1 MSEEKICGIYCI
13 ENIINGKKYIG
24 QSINIFSRW
33 KQHINKAKSGTNTAL
48 YNAIRK
54 YGKDN
59 FKFYILKKC
68 NKNELSDLEI
78 MYIKKYNTKAPRG
91 YNMTDD
97 GEGTV
102 GVRMY
107 GKENPMFGLTH
118 SDKTKEL
125 IRQKAI
131 GRNVSEETRQKLS
144 KTSKG
149 RKHSE
154 QFKQKMS
161 ECQYKTILCDGKIF
175 KGIESCA
182 EYYNINPRTMK
193 GWLNKT
199 NKMPISFYLKSL
211 HYEDV
216 DLSEYSIKK
225 FYFCN
230 NIIFDTIYQIS
241 DYCDIPY
248 TTIQNML
255 LGLIQE
261 NELFKK
267 YNIHV
272 GSKEEL
278 DELISK
284 DIQIILYSS

>member
-33 KQHINKAKSGTNTAL
+33 KQRINKAKSGTNTAL

-78 MYIKKYNTKAPRG
+78 MYVKKYNTKAPRG
-91 YNMTDD
+91 YNMTDG

-161 ECQYKTILCDGKIF
+161 ERQYKTILCDGKIF

>member
-1 MSEEKICGIYCI
+1 MVKIIL
-13 ENIINGKKYIG
+13 NF
-24 QSINIFSRW
+24 IF
-33 KQHINKAKSGTNTAL
+33 
-48 YNAIRK
+48 
-54 YGKDN
+54 
-59 FKFYILKKC
+59 LKKC

-91 YNMTDD
+91 YNMTDG

-161 ECQYKTILCDGKIF
+161 ERQYKTILCDGKIF

-261 NELFKK
+261 NKLFKR

>member
-59 FKFYILKKC
+59 FKFYILKKY

-91 YNMTDD
+91 YNMTDG

-161 ECQYKTILCDGKIF
+161 ERQYKTILCDGKIF

-182 EYYNINPRTMK
+182 KYYNINPRTMK